1 MELLNKTYQSG
12 FKFDEQLSAE
22 TAIQKGHF
30 KKKNTW
36 ITHSFPLSM
45 YTIRKYL
52 HTVITSNIS
61 SILYFEILYT
71 LHNAKWEKYE
81 HL

>member
-1 MELLNKTYQSG
+1 
-12 FKFDEQLSAE
+12 
-22 TAIQKGHF
+22 
-30 KKKNTW
+30 
-36 ITHSFPLSM
+36 M

>member
-1 MELLNKTYQSG
+1 MYQSG
-12 FKFDEQLSAE
+12 FKFDGQLSVE
-22 TAIQKGHF
+22 TAIQKGHL
-30 KKKNTW
+30 KKSLNN
-36 ITHSFPLSM
+36 PLVPASM

>member
-1 MELLNKTYQSG
+1 MYQSG
-12 FKFDEQLSAE
+12 FKFDGQLSVE
-22 TAIQKGHF
+22 TAIQKGHL
-30 KKKNTW
+30 KKTW
-36 ITHSFPLSM
+36 ITHLFPSM

-52 HTVITSNIS
+52 HTVIISNIS
-61 SILYFEILYT
+61 SILYFQILYT

>member
-1 MELLNKTYQSG
+1 MYQSG
-12 FKFDEQLSAE
+12 FRFDGQLSVE
-22 TAIQKGHF
+22 TAIQKGHL
-30 KKKNTW
+30 KKNLNNPLV
-36 ITHSFPLSM
+36 PLSM

-71 LHNAKWEKYE
+71 LHNAK
-81 HL
+81 

>member
-1 MELLNKTYQSG
+1 MYQSG
-12 FKFDEQLSAE
+12 FKFDEQLSVE
-22 TAIQKGHF
+22 TAIQKGHL
-30 KKKNTW
+30 KKNLNN
-36 ITHSFPLSM
+36 PLVPPSM

-71 LHNAKWEKYE
+71 LHNAK
-81 HL
+81 

>member
-1 MELLNKTYQSG
+1 MYQSG
-12 FKFDEQLSAE
+12 FKFDEQLSVE
-22 TAIQKGHF
+22 TAVQKGHL
-30 KKKNTW
+30 KKNLNN
-36 ITHSFPLSM
+36 PLVPPSM

>member
-1 MELLNKTYQSG
+1 MYQSG
-12 FKFDEQLSAE
+12 FKFDGQLSVE
-22 TAIQKGHF
+22 TAIQKGHL
-30 KKKNTW
+30 KKNLNN
-36 ITHSFPLSM
+36 PLVPASM

-71 LHNAKWEKYE
+71 LHNAK
-81 HL
+81 

>member
-1 MELLNKTYQSG
+1 MYQSG
-12 FKFDEQLSAE
+12 FKFDEQLSLE
-22 TAIQKGHF
+22 TAIQKGHL
-30 KKKNTW
+30 KKKTW
-36 ITHSFPLSM
+36 ITHLSPPSM